1 MSCRVTML
9 ACFRFFSRDT
19 GWAREGDMK
28 WAILFNKTW
37 QHYTRGVKLN
47 ALASLICPPLYTVC
61 GRKLAAVCCFKVCIA
76 TVQQKESS
84 LILFIKFNTHACTDF
99 FFMLLYT
106 PTSLFPH
113 KDFVFWVSDI
123 LCSFKFHSLLL
134 FNEFPFTY
142 FLWLAFPL
150 DSLDI
155 VNCSD

>member
-61 GRKLAAVCCFKVCIA
+61 GLKLAAVCCFKVCIA

-99 FFMLLYT
+99 FSCYFILLRHCFHT
-106 PTSLFPH
+106 
-113 KDFVFWVSDI
+113 KI
-123 LCSFKFHSLLL
+123 LCFEFLIYYVHLSFTHCYYLMSSLLL
-134 FNEFPFTY
+134 IFFGLHS
-142 FLWLAFPL
+142 LWILWTL
-150 DSLDI
+150 
-155 VNCSD
+155 

>member
-61 GRKLAAVCCFKVCIA
+61 GLKLAAVCCFKVCIA

-84 LILFIKFNTHACTDF
+84 LILLIKFNTHACTDF
-99 FFMLLYT
+99 FSCYFILLLHCFHT
-106 PTSLFPH
+106 
-113 KDFVFWVSDI
+113 KI
-123 LCSFKFHSLLL
+123 LCFEFLIYYVHLSFTHCYYLMSSLLL
-134 FNEFPFTY
+134 IFFDLHS
-142 FLWLAFPL
+142 LWILWTL
-150 DSLDI
+150 
-155 VNCSD
+155 

>member
-61 GRKLAAVCCFKVCIA
+61 GLKLAAVCCFKVCIA

-84 LILFIKFNTHACTDF
+84 LILLIKFNTHACTDF
-99 FFMLLYT
+99 FSCYFILLLHCFHT
-106 PTSLFPH
+106 
-113 KDFVFWVSDI
+113 KI
-123 LCSFKFHSLLL
+123 LCFEFLIYYVHLSFTHCYYLMSSLLL
-134 FNEFPFTY
+134 IFFGLHS
-142 FLWLAFPL
+142 LWILWTL
-150 DSLDI
+150 
-155 VNCSD
+155 

>member
-61 GRKLAAVCCFKVCIA
+61 GLKLAAVFCFKVCIA

-84 LILFIKFNTHACTDF
+84 LILLIKFNTHACTDF
-99 FFMLLYT
+99 FSCYFILLLHCFHT
-106 PTSLFPH
+106 
-113 KDFVFWVSDI
+113 KI
-123 LCSFKFHSLLL
+123 LCFEFLIYYVHLSFTHCYYLMSSLLL
-134 FNEFPFTY
+134 IFFGLHS
-142 FLWLAFPL
+142 LWILWTL
-150 DSLDI
+150 
-155 VNCSD
+155 

>member
-37 QHYTRGVKLN
+37 QHYTRGVKLT

-61 GRKLAAVCCFKVCIA
+61 GLKLAAVCCFKVCIA

-84 LILFIKFNTHACTDF
+84 LILLIKFNTHACTDF
-99 FFMLLYT
+99 FSCYFILLLHCFHT
-106 PTSLFPH
+106 
-113 KDFVFWVSDI
+113 KI
-123 LCSFKFHSLLL
+123 LCFEFLIYYVHLSFTHCYYLMSSLLL
-134 FNEFPFTY
+134 IFFGLHS
-142 FLWLAFPL
+142 LWILWTL
-150 DSLDI
+150 
-155 VNCSD
+155 

>member
-61 GRKLAAVCCFKVCIA
+61 GLKLAAVCCFKVCIA

-84 LILFIKFNTHACTDF
+84 LILLIKFNTHACTDF
-99 FFMLLYT
+99 FSCCFILLLHCFHT
-106 PTSLFPH
+106 
-113 KDFVFWVSDI
+113 KI
-123 LCSFKFHSLLL
+123 LCFEFLIYYVHLSFTHCYYLMSSLLL
-134 FNEFPFTY
+134 IFFGLHS
-142 FLWLAFPL
+142 LWILWTL
-150 DSLDI
+150 
-155 VNCSD
+155 

>member
-61 GRKLAAVCCFKVCIA
+61 GLKLAAVCCFKVCIA

-84 LILFIKFNTHACTDF
+84 LILLIKFNTHACTDF
-99 FFMLLYT
+99 FSCYFILLLHCFHT
-106 PTSLFPH
+106 
-113 KDFVFWVSDI
+113 KI
-123 LCSFKFHSLLL
+123 LCFEFRIYYVHLSFTHCYYLMSSLLL
-134 FNEFPFTY
+134 IFFGLHS
-142 FLWLAFPL
+142 LWILWTL
-150 DSLDI
+150 
-155 VNCSD
+155 

>member
-19 GWAREGDMK
+19 GWARERDMK

-61 GRKLAAVCCFKVCIA
+61 GLKLAAVCCFKVCIA

-84 LILFIKFNTHACTDF
+84 LILLIKFNTHACTDF
-99 FFMLLYT
+99 FSCYFILLLHCFHT
-106 PTSLFPH
+106 
-113 KDFVFWVSDI
+113 KI
-123 LCSFKFHSLLL
+123 LCFEFLIYYVHLSFTHCYYLMSSLLL
-134 FNEFPFTY
+134 IFFGLHS
-142 FLWLAFPL
+142 LWILWTL
-150 DSLDI
+150 
-155 VNCSD
+155 

>member
-37 QHYTRGVKLN
+37 QHYTRGVKLT

-61 GRKLAAVCCFKVCIA
+61 GLKLAAVCCFKVCIA

-84 LILFIKFNTHACTDF
+84 LILLIKFNTHACTDF
-99 FFMLLYT
+99 FSCYFILLLHCFHT
-106 PTSLFPH
+106 
-113 KDFVFWVSDI
+113 KI
-123 LCSFKFHSLLL
+123 LCFEFLICSFKFHSLLL

>member
-47 ALASLICPPLYTVC
+47 VLASLICPPLYTVC
-61 GRKLAAVCCFKVCIA
+61 GLKLAAVCCFKVCIA
-76 TVQQKESS
+76 TVQQKEGS

-99 FFMLLYT
+99 FLCYFILLLHCFHT
-106 PTSLFPH
+106 
-113 KDFVFWVSDI
+113 KI
-123 LCSFKFHSLLL
+123 LCFEFLIYYVHLSFTHCYYLMSSLLL
-134 FNEFPFTY
+134 IFFGLHS
-142 FLWLAFPL
+142 LWILWTL
-150 DSLDI
+150 
-155 VNCSD
+155 